1 MGVRSF
7 TPAERPPVR
16 FVDDAELA
24 YVAARYVCDLRSE
37 LQAMRACSRPT
48 HVCSRAREVH
58 DLWHVLFAC
67 DTSVLGELALKAVE
81 ALQTGLPS
89 AALAA
94 AAGPLR
100 LPRRRRAAYAA
111 VYLPWALRAGSRAAE
126 LMCIRYEAHLAE
138 PIDQLRAQWRVE
150 PAPARAAALA
160 LAAEQR
166 G

>member
-1 MGVRSF
+1 VSHKASL
-7 TPAERPPVR
+7 TLV
-16 FVDDAELA
+16 
-24 YVAARYVCDLRSE
+24 
-37 LQAMRACSRPT
+37 LQAHAPLRVCCS
-48 HVCSRAREVH
+48 AREVH

-111 VYLPWALRAGSRAAE
+111 VYLPWALRAGSRAAD
-126 LMCIRYEAHLAE
+126 LICIRYEDHFPE

-166 G
+166 S